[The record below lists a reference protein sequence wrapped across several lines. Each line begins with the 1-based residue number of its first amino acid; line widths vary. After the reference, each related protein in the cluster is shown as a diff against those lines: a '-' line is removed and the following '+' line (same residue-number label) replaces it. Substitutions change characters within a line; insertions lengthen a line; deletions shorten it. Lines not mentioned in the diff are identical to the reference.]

1 MFKYIYIYIYL
12 YEHLP
17 DIYYVD
23 HLCAWYPQSP
33 QKSALELLEQ
43 ELKVGV
49 SSVDTGNSA

>member
-1 MFKYIYIYIYL
+1 MSICL
-12 YEHLP
+12 N
-17 DIYYVD
+17 IYYVD

-33 QKSALELLEQ
+33 QKRALEPLEQ